1 MREAG
6 ADPRGWGREGHVP
19 LKHELIFL
27 QTLYYIVVSGF
38 FLQFYGHYDNVPF
51 KRLAVL
57 GLFHRLMRWP
67 AYQRSSS
74 AVANRSRD
82 ASCPSIV
89 SFNSTKP
96 RVVFYCKLRRLQI
109 LSLRAV
115 KCAVLLSLA

>member
-1 MREAG
+1 MGQRG
-6 ADPRGWGREGHVP
+6 ARA
-19 LKHELIFL
+19 LKARINFFTNIILHRR
-27 QTLYYIVVSGF
+27 VWV

-74 AVANRSRD
+74 AVANRSRA

-89 SFNSTKP
+89 SFNSTKR

-109 LSLRAV
+109 CHCVQLNAPFCCLWRKV
-115 KCAVLLSLA
+115 